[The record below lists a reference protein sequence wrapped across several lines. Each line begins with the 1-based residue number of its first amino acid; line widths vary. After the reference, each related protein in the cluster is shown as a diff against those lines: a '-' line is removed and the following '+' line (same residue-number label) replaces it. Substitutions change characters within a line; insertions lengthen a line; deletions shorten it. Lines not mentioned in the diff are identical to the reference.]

1 MDNKDKSK
9 YNILIVKPSSLG
21 DIIHTI
27 PAVNLIIEYYSDAEI
42 DWIIN
47 PEFQDMLT
55 YIPNLDRKII
65 FQRKDLGNVIK
76 CIPTAL
82 NLIKEIRQKKYDFVF
97 DFQGLMRSAI
107 FARLASSNT
116 FIGFDAPKEFLAS
129 WLYNM
134 RYRSEKKIQ
143 HALEKNISLVTYFFD
158 KDFKMPQNILPK
170 NIEVND
176 NIIERLKNKKIE
188 SNDKLIGIIP
198 GARWESKKWP
208 TEFFIDIIN
217 KLSKENSGY
226 KFVILGA
233 KSELNIAEKILTT
246 VENRNNIA
254 SFVGETNLIELTEL
268 IRITSL
274 ILTNDSGPMH
284 IAAALKVKSFVLF
297 GPTDADKT
305 GPYGNSNNI
314 YYPETLD
321 CIKCFKRKCPK
332 ETTECHNDINKEK
345 IIKDIIKEL
354 SNE

>member
-27 PAVNLIIEYYSDAEI
+27 PAVNLLVEYFPDSKI
-42 DWIIN
+42 DWIVN
-47 PEFQDMLT
+47 PEFQDILK
-55 YIPNLDRKII
+55 YVPNLDRKII
-65 FQRKDLGNVIK
+65 FQRKNLGDIVK
-76 CIPTAL
+76 CIPTTL
-82 NLIKEIRQKKYDFVF
+82 HLIKEIRQKKYDFVF

-107 FARLASSNT
+107 FTRLASSNT
-116 FIGFDAPKEFLAS
+116 FIGFDSPKEFLAA
-129 WLYNM
+129 WFYNM
-134 RYRSEKKIQ
+134 RYRTEKKIQ

-158 KDFKMPQNILPK
+158 KDLKIPKNILSK
-170 NIEVND
+170 NIEVNE
-176 NIIERLKNKKIE
+176 NIITRLKNKKI
-188 SNDKLIGIIP
+188 DKLIGIIP

-208 TEFFIDIIN
+208 VEFFIDIIDE
-217 KLSKENSGY
+217 LSENNPDY

-233 KSELNIAEKILTT
+233 KSDLNIAEKILTT
-246 VENRNNIA
+246 VKNRKNVV
-254 SFVGETNLIELTEL
+254 SFVGETDLIELTEL
-268 IRITSL
+268 IRRTRL

-284 IAAALKVKSFVLF
+284 IAAALKIKSFVLF

-305 GPYGNSNNI
+305 GPYGKSNNI

-332 ETTECHNDINKEK
+332 EKTECHTNINKEK